1 MFVEAVSVPT
11 EHTAVHRKALT
22 RDGALFPVPKTP
34 AAGPVA
40 ERPVSL
46 AAWRGSPPLPSRA
59 VCSATPPGPVGPAGG
74 RPPRGAG
81 GPGAAGGSCVPV
93 GCCWAVRTGVLQGGR
108 RPSPPTT
115 PRFRSF
121 KKPSVF
127 HACVWQ
133 TGAVSLT
140 HSVIAGLATRLPV
153 ALRGED
159 ARRAVARGVR
169 VCEAGR
175 ERPTGG
181 RVPGPGGGGAA
192 QQQQLSGCRAHCAP
206 GTRRAL
212 CLCSPPWPPSSQFW
226 K

>member
-22 RDGALFPVPKTP
+22 RGGALFPVPKTP

-46 AAWRGSPPLPSRA
+46 AAWRGSPPLLSRA
-59 VCSATPPGPVGPAGG
+59 VCLATPPGPVGPAGG

-115 PRFRSF
+115 PRFCSF

-133 TGAVSLT
+133 TAPLASRTASSQDSRRGCRWHCVERT
-140 HSVIAGLATRLPV
+140 REGQWPAGSAC
-153 ALRGED
+153 
-159 ARRAVARGVR
+159 ARRVASVPRAGGFRGR
-169 VCEAGR
+169 
-175 ERPTGG
+175 GG
-181 RVPGPGGGGAA
+181 RGAA
-192 QQQQLSGCRAHCAP
+192 QQQQLSGRRAHCAP